1 MKMVEKAQHYD
12 EIIQEQ
18 HTPLGLVFD
27 VFPPSNVSPI
37 RYADVE
43 DSAIW
48 TGAYIASQAFRFSV
62 TGNQRA
68 MENIERSL
76 FAIHELRMIT
86 AKEGLLARGFLK
98 GTSAPANETEW
109 HKGTGDYENYV
120 WKGDV
125 SRDQYLG
132 IFFGLA
138 VAFPFIQSEVV
149 KNMILVDIHSLAD
162 HIIDNNL
169 HIIDVDGKPTQYGNF
184 SVRPFNVDGL
194 SAILA
199 LAIIRIAHNITGDEK
214 FRRYYTDYLI
224 RSEQYHKIAWQWL
237 GFGLE
242 LFRNYVNYN
251 MAFMALYSLITVE
264 IDSEL
269 KLLYLNLLDKIWIN
283 VKDDLNSFFTFI
295 HHGMRGIIS
304 LDEAIRGAIQSLELF
319 PFPLVNRVVENSKD
333 PSISKSF
340 FLDRK
345 WRRQAKYP
353 LPMDHRVPSNFI
365 WKENPRLLDGGSGN
379 GRIFHPASYLVAYWM
394 GRYYRLISEYD

>member
-1 MKMVEKAQHYD
+1 
-12 EIIQEQ
+12 
-18 HTPLGLVFD
+18 
-27 VFPPSNVSPI
+27 
-37 RYADVE
+37 
-43 DSAIW
+43 
-48 TGAYIASQAFRFSV
+48 
-62 TGNQRA
+62 

-86 AKEGLLARGFLK
+86 GKEGLLARGFLK
-98 GTSAPANETEW
+98 IPANEKW
-109 HKGTGDYENYV
+109 HKGTGDYESYF

-138 VAFPFIQSEVV
+138 VAFPFIQSAVV
-149 KNMILVDIHSLAD
+149 NNMILVDIHSLAD

-169 HIIDVDGKPTQYGNF
+169 RIIDVDDKPTQYGNF

-199 LAIIRIAHNITGDEK
+199 LAVIRIAHSITGDEK

-224 RSEQYHKIAWQWL
+224 RSEQYHKIAWRWL
-237 GFGLE
+237 GSGLE
-242 LFRNYVNYN
+242 LFRNYINYN

-269 KLLYLNLLDKIWIN
+269 KSLYLSLLDKIWIN

-295 HHGMRGIIS
+295 HHGLRGMRVP
-304 LDEAIRGAIQSLELF
+304 DDAVHGAIQSLELF
-319 PFPLVNRVVENSKD
+319 PFPFVNRVVENSKD
-333 PSISKSF
+333 SSIPESF
-340 FLDRK
+340 FMDRK

-353 LPMDHRVPSNFI
+353 LPMDRRVPNNFI
-365 WKENPRLLDGGSGN
+365 WKENPRLLDGGSDN
-379 GRIFHPASYLVAYWM
+379 GRIFHPAGYLAAYWM
-394 GRYYRLISEYD
+394 GRYYGLISEGQ